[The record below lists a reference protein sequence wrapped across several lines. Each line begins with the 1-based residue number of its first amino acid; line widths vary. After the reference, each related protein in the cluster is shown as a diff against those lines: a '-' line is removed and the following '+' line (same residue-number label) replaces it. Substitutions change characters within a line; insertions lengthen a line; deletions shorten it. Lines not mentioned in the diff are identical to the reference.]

1 MAYLQDKQ
9 YSTMPI
15 REWRERDTKYTQSNN
30 EWQFSKCGERSGQPD
45 SRGPEDPIGRTWKG
59 LHRHII
65 ISQKLKTKRN
75 FAAAGEKWHI
85 ICKSTAIRLWEDFST
100 ETLQTKRV

>member
-1 MAYLQDKQ
+1 MNLWGNHLLCIVPSVSYAV
-9 YSTMPI
+9 
-15 REWRERDTKYTQSNN
+15 
-30 EWQFSKCGERSGQPD
+30 RSGQPD

-75 FAAAGEKWHI
+75 FAAAREKWHI